1 MMEATVVS
9 TLWPKLLILDSTVG
23 GTPSD
28 FLYIKSDKLIFK
40 IIIIGIIATMIM
52 IIK

>member
-28 FLYIKSDKLIFK
+28 FLYIESDKLIFK
-40 IIIIGIIATMIM
+40 VMIM
-52 IIK
+52 IIM